1 MMTWRERIIA
11 ARSRGGFT
19 LDDVSD
25 ALDPDRCAVGELTHQ
40 GILTAKETLQFY
52 SAFGGSGL
60 GGEFAAVIFLGSI
73 FEGSYVDRAEALL
86 DQIEDQALQI
96 KRGRTA

>member
-1 MMTWRERIIA
+1 MMLWRERISA
-11 ARSRGGFT
+11 ARSRGRFT
-19 LDDVSD
+19 QGDVSD
-25 ALDPDRCAVGELTHQ
+25 AFSPDRCAVGELTHQ
-40 GILTAKETLQFY
+40 GLTAEETYQFY

-60 GGEFAAVIFLGSI
+60 GSEFAAVIFAGSI
-73 FEGSYVDRAEALL
+73 FGGAYVDRAEALL